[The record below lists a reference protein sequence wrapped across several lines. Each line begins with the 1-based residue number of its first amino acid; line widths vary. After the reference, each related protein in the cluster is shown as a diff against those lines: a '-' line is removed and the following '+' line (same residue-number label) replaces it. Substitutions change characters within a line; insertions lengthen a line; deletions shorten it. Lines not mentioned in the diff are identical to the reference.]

1 MNKSMLLM
9 VMFTMVLW
17 STFTSCNSSA
27 KKVENA
33 EENVTE
39 AKADLKDAKAEYMQE
54 VENYRIQSAE
64 KYDANVKSIE
74 EFNLKIAKEKSQVKK
89 SYDKQIAEL
98 EQKNMEMKKRMD
110 EYRGE
115 SKDQWEQFK
124 SEFNRD
130 MDQLGTALSNLT
142 VKNNK

>member
-1 MNKSMLLM
+1 M

>member
-1 MNKSMLLM
+1 MLLM